1 MKRVLRWIFYIVA
14 ALAVVALVFV
24 AWVWFAS
31 ARVLGRAHEARLE
44 TLAQPTA
51 AQLADA
57 ERQSRILGCH
67 SCHGEGMRGR
77 MMFEA
82 PNVVRMWAPN
92 IPELAARASDQ
103 QLARA
108 IRQGIGHDGRALF
121 AMPSPLYQRLSDREV
136 TAMIAYIRRL
146 PPAGDATP
154 GIEWGPIGRFA
165 LAIGSFPSAVDR
177 MEEFRRRQPFDLGPA
192 YAPGRRLV
200 SIQCADCHGP
210 DLSGAEPI
218 PDVFSPGLDV
228 AAAYSPEQFRALM
241 RTGVAPHGRDL
252 GMMREAALQ
261 DLRHYSDAEIG
272 QIHAYLVARAAR
284 VQDPPPG
291 PRE

>member
-1 MKRVLRWIFYIVA
+1 MKRVLRWISYVAAALVVA
-14 ALAVVALVFV
+14 ALVFA

-31 ARVLGRAHEARLE
+31 ARVLSRTHEARPE
-44 TLAQPTA
+44 PLAQPNA

-77 MMFEA
+77 LMFEA

-103 QLARA
+103 QLAQA

-121 AMPSPLYQRLSDREV
+121 AMPSPLYSRLSDQEV

-146 PPAGDATP
+146 PPAGERTS
-154 GIEWGPIGRFA
+154 GVEWGPIGRFA
-165 LAIGSFPSAVDR
+165 LAIGSFPSAIER
-177 MEEFRRRQPFDLGPA
+177 MEAFRVRQPFDVGPA
-192 YAPGRRLV
+192 HAAGRRLV
-200 SIQCADCHGP
+200 AIQCADCHGP

-218 PDVFSPGLDV
+218 PDLFSPGLDV
-228 AAAYSPEQFRALM
+228 AAAYSPEQFRTLM

-252 GMMREAALQ
+252 AMMREAALQ
-261 DLRHYSDAEIG
+261 DLRHYTDAEID

-291 PRE
+291 PRD